1 MGISGAV
8 IYGLIV
14 MGIREIAV
22 ALRWAWRVYRDGVAL
37 YGASY
42 YGIPHVT
49 DQESKGMAAPYF
61 QPAMRTDWPL
71 KSIGL
76 VLTQAQGVQP
86 ANPQSCALLP
96 KAANDADRLREPVA
110 SATHARR

>member
-14 MGIREIAV
+14 MAIREIA
-22 ALRWAWRVYRDGVAL
+22 AAFRWAWQIYRDGLAL

-42 YGIPHVT
+42 YGMPHVT
-49 DQESKGMAAPYF
+49 GQESKGMAAPCF

-71 KSIGL
+71 KSIGRGCHSGPRRS
-76 VLTQAQGVQP
+76 TRK
-86 ANPQSCALLP
+86 ST
-96 KAANDADRLREPVA
+96 KLRTFAE
-110 SATHARR
+110 SSERCG